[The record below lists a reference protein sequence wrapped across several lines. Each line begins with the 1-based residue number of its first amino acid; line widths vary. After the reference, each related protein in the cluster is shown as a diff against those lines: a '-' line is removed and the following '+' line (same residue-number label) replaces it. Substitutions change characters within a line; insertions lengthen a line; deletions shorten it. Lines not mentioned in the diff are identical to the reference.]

1 MVVVCFV
8 PKTEREFLVS
18 AEGGTHARPHL
29 GLAADGAAGAGLG
42 AGIAALALEDV
53 SRTADAAVADV
64 GLVAGGGAVVLLV
77 EREGR
82 VLAGAVDVAGAAN
95 AAEVA
100 ARGGG
105 GGGVRGGGGLLRR
118 AAGLGGRGAGDVAGA
133 AAAGA
138 DVGGCGGG
146 GLRDDVVG
154 HDEGGF
160 VVLCVVCSREIWVAM
175 KDGSS

>member
-1 MVVVCFV
+1 M
-8 PKTEREFLVS
+8 
-18 AEGGTHARPHL
+18 
-29 GLAADGAAGAGLG
+29 
-42 AGIAALALEDV
+42 
-53 SRTADAAVADV
+53 ADV

-82 VLAGAVDVAGAAN
+82 VLAGPVDVAGAAN

-105 GGGVRGGGGLLRR
+105 GGVRGGGGLLRR
-118 AAGLGGRGAGDVAGA
+118 AGLGGGGTGDVAGA

-146 GLRDDVVG
+146 GLRDDVAG
-154 HDEGGF
+154 HDEG
-160 VVLCVVCSREIWVAM
+160 VLWCCMCVVGVVVGRYGWQ
-175 KDGSS
+175 

>member
-100 ARGGG
+100 ARGGR
-105 GGGVRGGGGLLRR
+105 GGVRGGGGLLRC